1 MITSDQIR
9 AARALLRWSSSD
21 LADKSGV
28 GSATIKRMEV
38 MEGVPK
44 GNIKTLMALKAAL
57 ESGGVVFTGS
67 PQSQPG
73 VYLDLQVSQPQ

>member
-1 MITSDQIR
+1 LELITSDQIR

-44 GNIKTLMALKAAL
+44 GHIKTLMAIKQAL
-57 ESGGVVFTGS
+57 EDQGVVFTGA
-67 PQSQPG
+67 PDHRPG
-73 VYLDLQVSQPQ
+73 VYLNWKAP